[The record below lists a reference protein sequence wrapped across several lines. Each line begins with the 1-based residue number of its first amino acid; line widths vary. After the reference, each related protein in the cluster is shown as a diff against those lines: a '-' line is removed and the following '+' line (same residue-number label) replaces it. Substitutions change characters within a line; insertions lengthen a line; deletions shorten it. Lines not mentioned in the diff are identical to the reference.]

1 MYRPWHINIILKYKN
16 FAESFVLKNFL
27 HCTCIYNNYLHCINL
42 CVCRALAAA
51 TSVKNKRYY
60 FGLLKI
66 HTSRINLSMLT
77 ASKLSPDLQA
87 LKRDMSLPLVRFED
101 AKVDLGIEIE
111 LFFLFSERK
120 GNLLIIF

>member
-1 MYRPWHINIILKYKN
+1 MY
-16 FAESFVLKNFL
+16 FL
-27 HCTCIYNNYLHCINL
+27 CVRIFCTVHVFTITVYIVNL

-111 LFFLFSERK
+111 LFFNFLNAKE
-120 GNLLIIF
+120 IF